1 MNAAKKVSKS
11 SGLIKI
17 LTKIIKIDAHD
28 FLEINVVDNGP
39 GLT

>member
-17 LTKIIKIDAHD
+17 DTKIIKIDAND